1 MIEAPMFSR
10 YLAGIGAG
18 TALALALLVTP
29 LAFADDAKTVEFEVR
44 DIKLKVP
51 ETWKKKDVTGFRAA
65 QFDIPAAE
73 GDKEGGEL
81 IVFHFGPN
89 GGGGVQANID
99 RWTKQFDAEQRK
111 LKILDGESSQGKYT
125 LVELSGTWNKSIG
138 PPIAMKTVKM
148 PGARFL
154 GVILHSEKG
163 GDFFVR
169 FTGPDKTVT
178 ANAKAFRASFGA
190 DAEKE
195 KERKEDK
202 PAEEKKE

>member
-1 MIEAPMFSR
+1 MISR
-10 YLAGIGAG
+10 YLAGTGAG
-18 TALALALLVTP
+18 IALALALLVTP
-29 LAFADDAKTVEFEVR
+29 LAFAEDAKTSEVKVR

-51 ETWKKKDVTGFRAA
+51 EGWKQKDVTGFRAA
-65 QFDIPAAE
+65 QFDIPAVE

-81 IVFHFGPN
+81 VVFHFGPN

-99 RWTKQFDAEQRK
+99 RWVKQFDAEERK
-111 LKILDGESSQGKYT
+111 QKIFDGESTQGKYT

-138 PPIAMKTVKM
+138 PPVAMKTVKM
-148 PGARFL
+148 PGARFV

-163 GDFFVR
+163 GDFFLR
-169 FTGPDKTVT
+169 FTGPEKTVT
-178 ANAKAFRASFGA
+178 ATVKAFRESFGA

-195 KERKEDK
+195 KERQAEK